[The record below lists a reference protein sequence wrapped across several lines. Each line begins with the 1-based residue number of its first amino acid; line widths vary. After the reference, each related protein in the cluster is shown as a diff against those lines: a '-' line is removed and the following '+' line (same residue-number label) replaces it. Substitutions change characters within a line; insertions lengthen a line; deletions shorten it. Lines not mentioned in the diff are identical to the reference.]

1 MILEIEQVL
10 DAAALARVRALLARA
25 PWADGRATAGY
36 QSALAKDNEQLP
48 EDCAEAVEAG
58 AIVLAGLRQS
68 LLFQSAALPAEIFP
82 PLFNRYAGGQS
93 FGVHVDNAI
102 RPARDGRRIRT
113 DLSATLF
120 LEPPE
125 SYDGGELVI
134 EDGSAAHEVKLAA
147 GDMVL
152 YPATTLHEVRPVT
165 RGARVACFFWVQSL
179 VPEQGKRSILFDMD
193 LAMQRLRQEVGD
205 RHPSLVALTGAY
217 HNLLRLWATP

>member
-1 MILEIEQVL
+1 MILEIQGVL
-10 DAAALARVRALLARA
+10 DAGELARVRALVMAG

-48 EDCAEAVEAG
+48 EDCAEAREAG
-58 AIVLAGLRQS
+58 AIVLAALSRN
-68 LLFQSAALPAEIFP
+68 LLFQTAALPGEIFP
-82 PLFNRYAGGQS
+82 PLFNRYAGGHS

-120 LEPPE
+120 LEAPE
-125 SYDGGELVI
+125 TYDGGELVI
-134 EDGSAAHEVKLAA
+134 EDGSSAHSVKLGA

-165 RGARVACFFWVQSL
+165 RGARVASFFWVQSL
-179 VPEQGKRSILFDMD
+179 VAEQHKRSILFDMD
-193 LAMQRLRQEVGD
+193 LAIQKLRGEVGD
-205 RHPSLVALTGAY
+205 RHAALVALTGAY
-217 HNLLRLWATP
+217 HNLLRLWAAP